1 MKWGPLLVGHSGCG
15 AAQITYAYHT
25 PWTPAAGI
33 FYAWGPSRQRSNLL
47 CVGGK
52 EWAQRQGLLLRR
64 ATRYGPAGIPIGPSP
79 ERLKYL
85 LRVGPNEEYASP
97 GPGR

>member
-33 FYAWGPSRQRSNLL
+33 FYAWGPFP
-47 CVGGK
+47 
-52 EWAQRQGLLLRR
+52 
-64 ATRYGPAGIPIGPSP
+64 PA
-79 ERLKYL
+79 
-85 LRVGPNEEYASP
+85 
-97 GPGR
+97 